1 MSSLSSSPCPWFMK
15 STEDGSTD
23 AGLKTVTTTI
33 PPGREGDYYKRS
45 TSESGYSDTLASP
58 SPQDQYQFRQ
68 ESIATMVNRDYS
80 SMANMAVGNSN
91 MPDYQWD
98 QSSIWGCRSN
108 DPYKSFVGKTTDHHL
123 MNVENIYKLQ
133 RDEQNNI
140 TTQGEAKF
148 VPRREDDEMS
158 LESLMK
164 SGLRINE
171 GDAMYSSNVSKSPAS
186 ISPSFSTDAPK
197 RLHVSNIPF
206 RFREPHLLYMFKRFG
221 EVTDVEIIYN
231 DKGSKGFGF
240 VTLAKS
246 EYADTARMVLHGS
259 TVEGR
264 IIEVNLAT
272 PKITPVN
279 RPSCTQPATW
289 MSSVSSISH
298 GRTFSTPSTSASSL
312 AMLQAQTR
320 LAEAQLE
327 LLQMQQR
334 MMRFKYES
342 KGSETSQNVRDAG
355 IGAIASGHS
364 SV

>member
-1 MSSLSSSPCPWFMK
+1 MK
-15 STEDGSTD
+15 STEDSSTD
-23 AGLKTVTTTI
+23 LGFKTVNTNTT
-33 PPGREGDYYKRS
+33 PDREGQYYKRS
-45 TSESGYSDTLASP
+45 TSESGFSDTLASP
-58 SPQDQYQFRQ
+58 SPQDQYQYRQ

-98 QSSIWGCRSN
+98 QSSIWGYKSN
-108 DPYKSFVGKTTDHHL
+108 DPYKRFVGKTIDRHL
-123 MNVENIYKLQ
+123 MNVEDIYKLQ

-140 TTQGEAKF
+140 TQGEAKF
-148 VPRREDDEMS
+148 APRRDEDEMLS
-158 LESLMK
+158 LGSLMK

-171 GDAMYSSNVSKSPAS
+171 GDAMYNSNVSKSPAA
-186 ISPSFSTDAPK
+186 ISPSFSPDVPK

-246 EYADTARMVLHGS
+246 EDADTARMVLHGS

-279 RPSCTQPATW
+279 RPSCTQLATW
-289 MSSVSSISH
+289 MNSFPSSFPARV
-298 GRTFSTPSTSASSL
+298 FSTHSASTPPL

-327 LLQMQQR
+327 VLQMQQR
-334 MMRFKYES
+334 MMHTKYEVR
-342 KGSETSQNVRDAG
+342 ETDAHQIIRG
-355 IGAIASGHS
+355 GG
-364 SV
+364 VGGV

>member
-148 VPRREDDEMS
+148 VPRREDDEMLS

-186 ISPSFSTDAPK
+186 ISPSFSPDAPK

-246 EYADTARMVLHGS
+246 EDADTARMVLHGS

-289 MSSVSSISH
+289 MNSFPSSFPARVFSTHSASIS
-298 GRTFSTPSTSASSL
+298 PL
-312 AMLQAQTR
+312 VMLQAQTR

-327 LLQMQQR
+327 VLQMQQR
-334 MMRFKYES
+334 MMHTKYE
-342 KGSETSQNVRDAG
+342 VRDTDAHQKIRGGGAG
-355 IGAIASGHS
+355 G
-364 SV
+364 V